1 MGRGNRRTVRGFTLI
16 ELMIVI
22 AIIAII
28 AAIAIPGLLSSQR
41 ASNERNAST
50 SLKTLTSAEADFR
63 ANDRDGNLVNDFW
76 TGDVKGLYTMTSAK
90 VRGARGETPI
100 RLIELAVAAA
110 DLDAT
115 LVPAG
120 GENLELAPFAARGP
134 RAGYW
139 FLALRADR
147 APDLDAGQRPYREDT
162 GGAIP
167 MGKCHSMTK
176 FGFVAVP
183 ASSWSGKYLYLV
195 NENNTIF
202 RRAWQGDLWKDGSS
216 SPTPESLPEE
226 QQDFP
231 DDNGLKSY
239 WSRPC

>member
-76 TGDVKGLYTMTSAK
+76 TGDVKGLYTMTSAN
-90 VRGARGETPI
+90 VRGTRGDTPI
-100 RLIELAVAAA
+100 RLIELSIAAA
-110 DLDAT
+110 DMDGS

-120 GENLELAPFAARGP
+120 GENLDLGSFAGRAPK
-134 RAGYW
+134 AGYW
-139 FLALRADR
+139 YLT
-147 APDLDAGQRPYREDT
+147 LDADLSLKAGDPHRPYREDT
-162 GGAIP
+162 GGPIP
-167 MGKCHSMTK
+167 MGKCHSLDK
-176 FGFVAVP
+176 FGFVA
-183 ASSWSGKYLYLV
+183 
-195 NENNTIF
+195 
-202 RRAWQGDLWKDGSS
+202 
-216 SPTPESLPEE
+216 
-226 QQDFP
+226 
-231 DDNGLKSY
+231 
-239 WSRPC
+239 